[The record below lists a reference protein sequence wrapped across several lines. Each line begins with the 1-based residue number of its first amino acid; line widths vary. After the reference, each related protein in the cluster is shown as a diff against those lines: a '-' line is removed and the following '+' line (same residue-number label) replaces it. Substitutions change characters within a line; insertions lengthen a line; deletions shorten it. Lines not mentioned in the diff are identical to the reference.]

1 MLHIHGVLDYRQS
14 LFLSIPLEPALF
26 YDKIAEFQYEEEIM
40 KKVMIAVS
48 AAALIVSSAGGLFAQ
63 ASPQDQQKAM
73 EAYAKAMAVTEN
85 HSHLKYFVG
94 KWDVQSTMWTFPG
107 TPPTT
112 SQNVGEVTSI
122 LGGRFI
128 MAKLNG
134 TMMGQPFEG
143 IQINGYDNM
152 QKKFITFWIDNSSTA
167 FFMFLGTY
175 DAAKKTWTDT
185 GKWADP
191 MGGTTPVRS
200 VTRIVGPD
208 EYIYEM
214 YMGMPDGKEFKSL
227 ENRCVRRK

>member
-1 MLHIHGVLDYRQS
+1 V
-14 LFLSIPLEPALF
+14 
-26 YDKIAEFQYEEEIM
+26 
-40 KKVMIAVS
+40 KKVLIVLS
-48 AAALIVSSAGGLFAQ
+48 AAALIVFTAGGLFAQ
-63 ASPQDQQKAM
+63 TSPQDQQKAL

-85 HSHLKYFVG
+85 HGHLKFFVG
-94 KWDVQSTMWTFPG
+94 KWDVKSTMWTFPG

-112 SQNVGEVTSI
+112 SQNTGEVTSI

-128 MAKLNG
+128 MTKFSG

-143 IQINGYDNM
+143 VQINGYDNM
-152 QKKFITFWIDNSSTA
+152 QKKYLTFWIDSSSTT
-167 FFMFLGTY
+167 FFLFSGTF

-185 GKWADP
+185 GRWADP

-227 ENRCVRRK
+227 ENRCVRKK